1 MPKIR
6 TITITCPECKTI
18 LVVNRDTGEIFEVR
32 KPLVDDP
39 SGDRFADALRAHKEH
54 TDKLGSIFENSIADV
69 SRQDE
74 ERRKLFKE
82 SLEKV
87 QDDDIDDLKEIRDI
101 DLD

>member
-6 TITITCPECKTI
+6 TVNVTCPECNTI
-18 LVVNRDTGEIFEVR
+18 LVINRDTGEIFEVR

-54 TDKLGSIFENSIADV
+54 SEKLGSIFEDSIAGV
-69 SRQDE
+69 SRQEE

-82 SLEKV
+82 SLEKAKEEGGE
-87 QDDDIDDLKEIRDI
+87 DYREIRDI